1 MIQGNLKKH
10 HKVKEKVVKE
20 VLWTNQGKG
29 VLNHIVPKE
38 DKNLQT
44 KKLEAEVGNL
54 QVQNADYS
62 QIVQEL
68 SDKLKKYENKYG
80 TVFTKGSSNKT
91 K

>member
-1 MIQGNLKKH
+1 
-10 HKVKEKVVKE
+10 VA
-20 VLWTNQGKG
+20 
-29 VLNHIVPKE
+29 KE

-54 QVQNADYS
+54 QVQNADYQ

-80 TVFTKGSSNKT
+80 TVFTKGSSDNT